1 MSTLTKEMLPFK
13 LRAKRHR
20 GNMITAL
27 ANGDRSKAEEEFRSA
42 ETAIEEAFQ
51 YLAKYERPDP
61 ETPGHASEGEI
72 TVAEQLADF
81 WGIRGGLYRS
91 RGSAL
96 PDGSG
101 GGADLE
107 TAIQAY
113 DRGARYE
120 SSERFGLLNS
130 YNTVNRL
137 VLRIIRQPDILNA
150 EEAVPGDRKRMADLL
165 EDAAKLIEA
174 QLDKERKDL
183 AWALADLAMIELL
196 CDGIDLEPILEQ
208 LDEATV
214 TDKYPLESML
224 NVIRDLLRAGIRPRG
239 RFVQTGERIRGKLPE
254 PMKGPAFG
262 THETDVSA

>member
-13 LRAKRHR
+13 LRVKRHR
-20 GNMITAL
+20 ENMITAL
-27 ANGDRSKAEEEFRSA
+27 ANGDRSRAEEEFRSA
-42 ETAIEEAFQ
+42 ESAIDQAFE

-61 ETPGHASEGEI
+61 DTPGHASEGET

-96 PDGSG
+96 PGGS
-101 GGADLE
+101 GGADLD

-113 DRGARYE
+113 DQGARYE

-137 VLRIIRQPDILNA
+137 VLRIIRKPDILNA
-150 EEAVPGDRKRMADLL
+150 EQAVPGDKKRMVDLL
-165 EDAAKLIEA
+165 EDAAKLIEN
-174 QLDKERKDL
+174 QLDKGRTDL

-196 CDGIDLEPILEQ
+196 CDGSDLGSILEQ
-208 LDEATV
+208 FDEATI

-224 NVIRDLLRAGIRPRG
+224 NVIRDLLRAGIRPRE
-239 RFVQTGERIRGKLPE
+239 RFVETGEQIRGKLPE
-254 PMKGPAFG
+254 QMKGPALG
-262 THETDVSA
+262 TVGIDGSA

>member
-1 MSTLTKEMLPFK
+1 MSILTKEMEPFK

-27 ANGDRSKAEEEFRSA
+27 ANGDRSKAEEEFPSA
-42 ETAIEEAFQ
+42 ESAINEAFQ

-61 ETPGHASEGEI
+61 EAPGHASEGEI

-96 PDGSG
+96 PDGSRSG
-101 GGADLE
+101 DLE

-113 DRGARYE
+113 DQGARYE
-120 SSERFGLLNS
+120 SSERLGLLNS

-137 VLRIIRQPDILNA
+137 VLRIIRQPDILKA

-174 QLDKERKDL
+174 QLDKGRTDV

-196 CDGIDLEPILEQ
+196 CDGIDLEPILKQ
-208 LDEATV
+208 VDEATV

-239 RFVQTGERIRGKLPE
+239 RFVQTGEQIRGKLPE

-262 THETDVSA
+262 THETDGSA

>member
-1 MSTLTKEMLPFK
+1 MSILTKEMLPFK

-27 ANGDRSKAEEEFRSA
+27 ANGHRDRAEEEFRGAESA
-42 ETAIEEAFQ
+42 MDEAFR
-51 YLAKYERPDP
+51 YLDKYERPDP
-61 ETPGHASEGEI
+61 EAPGHASEGE
-72 TVAEQLADF
+72 TAVAEQLADF

-101 GGADLE
+101 SDDLE
-107 TAIQAY
+107 TAIRAY
-113 DRGARYE
+113 DQGARYE
-120 SSERFGLLNS
+120 LSERFGLLNS

-137 VLRIIRQPDILNA
+137 VLRIIRQPDILTA
-150 EEAVPGDRKRMADLL
+150 EEAVPGNRKRMADLL
-165 EDAAKLIEA
+165 EEAAKSIEA
-174 QLDKERKDL
+174 QLDKGRTDV

-196 CDGIDLEPILEQ
+196 CDGSDLEPILEQ
-208 LDEATV
+208 FDEATV

-239 RFVQTGERIRGKLPE
+239 RFVQTAEQIRAKLPE
-254 PMKGPAFG
+254 PMKGPALG
-262 THETDVSA
+262 T

>member
-1 MSTLTKEMLPFK
+1 MSILTKEMLPFK

-20 GNMITAL
+20 GNMIAAL

-42 ETAIEEAFQ
+42 ESAIDEAFQ

-61 ETPGHASEGEI
+61 ETPERASEGEI
-72 TVAEQLADF
+72 AVAEQLADF

-101 GGADLE
+101 DLE

-113 DRGARYE
+113 DRGAVYE
-120 SSERFGLLNS
+120 LSERFGLLNS

-137 VLRIIRQPDILNA
+137 VLRIIRQPDILEA
-150 EEAVPGDRKRMADLL
+150 EEAVPGDTKRMADLL

-174 QLDKERKDL
+174 QLDKGRTDV

-208 LDEATV
+208 FDEATV

-239 RFVQTGERIRGKLPE
+239 RFVRTGEQIRGKLPE
-254 PMKGPAFG
+254 PMKGPALG
-262 THETDVSA
+262 PHETDGSA